1 MRLKGAV
8 VVITGASSG
17 IGEASALAFAR
28 KKSNLVLGARR
39 LDRLNAVAQRCRDAG
54 APEVTVRRLDVGQR
68 ADVRTFVAAAL
79 RDHERIDVLVNN
91 AGLGWMGRVHE
102 MPEEK
107 VDELVATN
115 LKGVITATQL
125 ALPSMI
131 EQRRG
136 VIINVSS
143 VLGYRAGPYSAVYS
157 ATKHAVVGF
166 SHALR
171 GELSGTG
178 VKVCVVYPSST
189 ETEFFNETEAA
200 IGPQY
205 PAWWVAR
212 AIVRTARFPR
222 RDVMMLPY
230 RAVHLAEPVLG
241 GLLDH
246 AMGEARRKRS
256 PHLAALPTAP
266 AGDGEAKT

>member
-1 MRLKGAV
+1 VRLKGAV

-17 IGEASALAFAR
+17 IGEAAALAFAR
-28 KKSNLVLGARR
+28 KRANLVLGARR
-39 LDRLNAVAQRCRDAG
+39 MDLLNTVAQKCRERG

-68 ADVRTFVAAAL
+68 AEARSFVAAAL

-91 AGLGWMGRVHE
+91 AGVGWMGRLHE
-102 MPEEK
+102 MGDDK
-107 VDELVATN
+107 VDELIATN
-115 LKGVITATQL
+115 LRGTITTTQA
-125 ALPSMI
+125 ALPSMLT
-131 EQRRG
+131 RGRG
-136 VIINVSS
+136 VVINVSS
-143 VLGYRAGPYSAVYS
+143 VVGFRAAPYSAVYS

-178 VKVCVVYPSST
+178 VKICVVYPAST
-189 ETEFFNETEAA
+189 DTGFFAETEAP

-205 PAWWVAR
+205 PAWWVAN

-222 RDVMMLPY
+222 RDVMVLPY
-230 RAVHLAEPVLG
+230 RFVQMSEPLLG

-246 AMGEARRKRS
+246 ALGEARRKRS
-256 PHLAALPTAP
+256 PNLMGTGLPP
-266 AGDGEAKT
+266 AEET

>member
-17 IGEASALAFAR
+17 IGAATALAFAR
-28 KKSNLVLGARR
+28 RGARLELGARR
-39 LDRLNAVAQRCRDAG
+39 LEKLNAVAEKCRKAG
-54 APEVTVRRLDVGQR
+54 SPDVNVRLLDVGQR
-68 ADVRTFVAAAL
+68 ASARAFISATL
-79 RDHERIDVLVNN
+79 RDHERLDVLVNN
-91 AGLGWMGRVHE
+91 AGVGWMGRAHD

-107 VDELVATN
+107 VDELIATN
-115 LKGVITATQL
+115 LKGVINTTNS
-125 ALPSMI
+125 ALPWML
-131 EQRRG
+131 ERRRG
-136 VIINVSS
+136 VIINVAS
-143 VLGYRAGPYSAVYS
+143 VVGFRPSPYSAVYS

-178 VKVCVVYPSST
+178 VKVCVVYPAST
-189 ETEFFNETEAA
+189 ETEFFAETEAP

-205 PAWWVAR
+205 PSWWVAN

-222 RDVMMLPY
+222 RDVMVLPY
-230 RAVHLAEPVLG
+230 RFVHLAEPVFG

-246 AMGEARRKRS
+246 AMGEVRRMRS
-256 PHLAALPTAP
+256 PRLSGGGQPP
-266 AGDGEAKT
+266 AEES